1 MPMAAR
7 VDRLVTYLEG
17 FLQIKYSL
25 TLYQESVFAL
35 LKGRRDFWPTS
46 EKRI

>member
-7 VDRLVTYLEG
+7 VDRLVTYD
-17 FLQIKYSL
+17 IKYPL
-25 TLYQESVFAL
+25 TLYEESFFAL

-46 EKRI
+46 EKLI